1 MTDRLSPTPDGI
13 AAAAALL
20 RAGAL
25 VAFPTDTVYGVGCRT
40 GDPAALGRIFEAK
53 RRPPE
58 KLLAMLAASLDQA
71 RDLGY
76 AADERAEALAGRLW
90 PGPLTLVL
98 ADSEDPSRPT
108 QGFRVPDHP
117 VALDLIRRTG
127 PLPTSSANR
136 SGEPEAFEADDV
148 LIAFADT
155 DLVAAVIDG
164 GRVPG
169 GMASTVVDLS
179 VVPARVRREGPIT
192 REQLAEVI
200 GPVD

>member
-1 MTDRLSPTPDGI
+1 MTDRLPATPEGI
-13 AAAAALL
+13 AQAAELL
-20 RAGAL
+20 RSGVL
-25 VAFPTDTVYGVGCRT
+25 IAFPTDTVYGLGCRA
-40 GDPAALGRIFEAK
+40 GDPMALTRLFEAK

-58 KLLAMLAASLDQA
+58 KLVAMLAASLDQA
-71 RDLGY
+71 RKLGY
-76 AADERAEALAGRLW
+76 ATDERAEALAERWW

-98 ADSEDPSRPT
+98 GHASDPARPT

-117 VALDLIRRTG
+117 VALELIRLSG
-127 PLPTSSANR
+127 PLATSSANR
-136 SGEPEAFEADDV
+136 SAEPEALEADDV

-155 DLVAAVIDG
+155 DLVAAVVDG

-169 GMASTVVDLS
+169 GVASTVVDLS
-179 VVPARVRREGPIT
+179 VVPARLRREGPIT